1 MRKGI
6 HPELNMLEVHQ
17 TDGSVFV
24 TRSTSKAK
32 KISLDVDS
40 KSHPAFTG
48 ETRLID
54 TTGRVERFQ
63 KKFAWDQARMEEAK
77 KSKKVEVGDLA
88 QISASKQIKVPKI
101 IEQKKPQYSKDGKLV
116 PQKDYGDKPAD
127 AAKAG
132 DKAAAPKGE
141 KGEKGDKAP
150 KGEKPAEKAAE
161 KPVEA
166 AAPAAEAPAAAAA
179 EAKKE

>member
-6 HPELNMLEVHQ
+6 HPELHLMEVHQ
-17 TDGSVFV
+17 TDGSTF
-24 TRSTSKAK
+24 TIRSTSKAG

-48 ETRLID
+48 ESRIID

-77 KSKKVEVGDLA
+77 KSKKVEVGQLA
-88 QISASKQIKVPKI
+88 QVSAAKQIKVPRI
-101 IEQKKPQYSKDGKLV
+101 IEQKKPQFGKDGKPV
-116 PQKDYGDKPAD
+116 APKDG
-127 AAKAG
+127 
-132 DKAAAPKGE
+132 AAPAKDGKE
-141 KGEKGDKAP
+141 A
-150 KGEKPAEKAAE
+150 KGEKPADAKKAE

-166 AAPAAEAPAAAAA
+166 KVEAKAEAAPAGE
-179 EAKKE
+179 KKE

>member
-1 MRKGI
+1 MKKGI
-6 HPELNMLEVHQ
+6 HPELNPLEVHM
-17 TDGSVFV
+17 TDGSVFT

-40 KSHPAFTG
+40 KSHPAYTG

-101 IEQKKPQYSKDGKLV
+101 IEQKKPQYTKDGKPV
-116 PQKDYGDKPAD
+116 PQKEGKEGDAKPAD
-127 AAKAG
+127 AKGG
-132 DKAAAPKGE
+132 DKAAAPKAD
-141 KGEKGDKAP
+141 KGEKAPKAEKPADKPADKAAETAA
-150 KGEKPAEKAAE
+150 EKPAEAVA
-161 KPVEA
+161 V
-166 AAPAAEAPAAAAA
+166 